1 MCMVHTAPHI
11 APRTQLVSADD
22 VGRRA
27 PPVRRTQHGRAA
39 SPMLAQPHRVAA
51 STLCCIAMR
60 ACSGLIM
67 RLGAGSHVAL
77 AQPHWRP
84 VPCTHADR
92 AGSTRVRRK
101 AADGAPHLHHR
112 DLREVRAAVSECA
125 PSLAPQPPL
134 PRAFPCASL
143 ALTAPASRR
152 SVIEPALPWPPLP
165 EHLGLLR
172 IESIESMS
180 AMCARGPPP
189 IGTALWPCSPAPR
202 R

>member
-1 MCMVHTAPHI
+1 MVHTAPHI
-11 APRTQLVSADD
+11 APARDD

-112 DLREVRAAVSECA
+112 DLRQVRAAVSEWALSRTSTALASCFPVCFPCTHCA
-125 PSLAPQPPL
+125 RYAQVGDRAGSAVASAARASRPLAHREHREHVSHVR
-134 PRAFPCASL
+134 PRAP
-143 ALTAPASRR
+143 T
-152 SVIEPALPWPPLP
+152 
-165 EHLGLLR
+165 H
-172 IESIESMS
+172 
-180 AMCARGPPP
+180 
-189 IGTALWPCSPAPR
+189 TALWPCSPAPR